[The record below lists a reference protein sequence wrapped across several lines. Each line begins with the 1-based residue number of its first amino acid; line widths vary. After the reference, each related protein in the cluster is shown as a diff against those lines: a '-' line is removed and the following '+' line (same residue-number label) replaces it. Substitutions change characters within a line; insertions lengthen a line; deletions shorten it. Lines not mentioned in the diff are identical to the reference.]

1 MPVERRHLVID
12 LLAVGVLALGAL
24 AFALWQVLAGD
35 GDDFNPWL
43 FCTTN
48 PCQPLALVQVPTPP
62 ALSNDASLAAA
73 CVIGGENGEGIL
85 LWHTDWDPLEAQGM
99 CVSNE
104 EAEDL
109 GADLSSNET

>member
-1 MPVERRHLVID
+1 MPRCRLANAVISWAG
-12 LLAVGVLALGAL
+12 LLAFIGIACG
-24 AFALWQVLAGD
+24 G
-35 GDDFNPWL
+35 GTPDFSPWL

-99 CVSNE
+99 CVSKE